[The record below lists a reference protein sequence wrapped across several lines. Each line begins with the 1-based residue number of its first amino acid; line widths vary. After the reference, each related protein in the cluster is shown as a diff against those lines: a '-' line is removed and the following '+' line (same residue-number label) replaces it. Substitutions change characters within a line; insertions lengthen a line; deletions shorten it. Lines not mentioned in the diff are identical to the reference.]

1 MALKR
6 IVLASQSPRRKQLLQ
21 QIGITP
27 VCAPVDI
34 DEHVR
39 DNEKPLDY
47 CLRLAKEKA
56 QEGWNRSDKEL
67 PTLGSDTIVVLGDVI
82 LGKPKDEKDAFD
94 MLMSLSAK
102 KHQVI
107 TAVSLVDSSKTR
119 VNSSISEVLFDQ
131 LQPQEVKAYIAS
143 GEPMDKAGSY
153 GIQGYAARWIK
164 YISGSHSGI
173 MGLPLYETSQL
184 LKEFE

>member
-1 MALKR
+1 MALKQL
-6 IVLASQSPRRKQLLQ
+6 VLASQSPRRKQLLE

-34 DEHVR
+34 DESIR
-39 DNEKPLDY
+39 ANEKPLDY

-56 QEGWNRSDKEL
+56 QEGWNRSNKSL

-82 LGKPKDEKDAFD
+82 LGKPKDEKDAYT

-107 TAVSLVDSSKTR
+107 TAVALVDSNKIR
-119 VNSSISEVLFDQ
+119 LDSSISEVLFDQ
-131 LQPQEVKAYIAS
+131 LESDEVKEYIAS

-164 YISGSHSGI
+164 YISGSPSGI

>member
-1 MALKR
+1 MALKQL
-6 IVLASQSPRRKQLLQ
+6 VLASQSPRRKQLLE
-21 QIGITP
+21 QIGIIP
-27 VCAPVDI
+27 VCAPVNI
-34 DEHVR
+34 DESVR
-39 DNEKPLDY
+39 DNEEPLDY

-56 QEGWNRSDKEL
+56 QEGWNRSDKLL

-82 LGKPKDEKDAFD
+82 LGKPKDEKDAYT

-107 TAVSLVDSSKTR
+107 TAVALVDSTKSR
-119 VNSSISEVLFDQ
+119 VESSISEVLFDQ
-131 LQPQEVKAYIAS
+131 LESQEVKEYIAS

-153 GIQGYAARWIK
+153 GIQGFAARWIK